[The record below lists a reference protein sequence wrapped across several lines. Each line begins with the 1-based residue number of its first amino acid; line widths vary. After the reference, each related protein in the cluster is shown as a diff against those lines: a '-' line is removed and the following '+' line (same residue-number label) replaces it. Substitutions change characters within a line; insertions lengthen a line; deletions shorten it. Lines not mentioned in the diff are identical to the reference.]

1 MVARRRTA
9 PRVLLVNGVF
19 RFLYRYARQNIPQYL
34 LGGLMLLATNWV
46 VVRIPAIIGD
56 ALNVLEAGG
65 VQALQDSRNL
75 AIELILLGLLVV
87 VVRTLSRVL
96 FFNPGR
102 DIEYRLGIDIFGHLL
117 HLQRPFY
124 MRHKV
129 GELASLATN
138 DTTAV
143 RLLVGFAGLQ
153 VCNVAVA
160 IPLHLWQMWTTDPV
174 LTLWCLAPV
183 GLGSLYMRWTVVRFF
198 GMIRESMQLLAR
210 LSDRVLESYTGIGT
224 VRAHAVEAA
233 ALERFEERNG
243 EYLRLQ
249 LQITSLRSF
258 GMPILG
264 VAGMVATAIVLWVG
278 GQQVIDG
285 ELPVGSLATFTA
297 LLASLVGILMALAWV
312 LAAVGRG
319 IISLRRIE
327 DVLREP
333 TGLPDVDDPA
343 TIVDPPRIELRGLSF
358 TYPDDEEPA
367 LVDVS
372 ATVEPGRTLGIFG
385 KTGSGKTTLV
395 NLLARVHTPP
405 PGTVLLDG
413 HDATRLDVHALRE
426 SMAVVPQSPFLFST
440 TLRENVRLSAANPWS
455 DHPSGHPSPP
465 AAAGRQADNQVP
477 PKGGAGARAG
487 KTADRVAADDD
498 PRLREVLAAACL
510 EDDVRQLPEG
520 LLTVVG
526 ERGVMLSGGQR
537 QRASL
542 ARALYRARPVLLL
555 DDVLSAV
562 DQGTE
567 ARLVQAIRNLR
578 GGSLTEHPPTTV
590 IVSHRTSVLE
600 HADEIL
606 VLDHGRV
613 IERGTHAELV
623 ARGGLYAET
632 HAHQGSERAPASAAA
647 TPVGA
652 SVGEGP
658 R

>member
-1 MVARRRTA
+1 ML
-9 PRVLLVNGVF
+9 PVNGVLS
-19 RFLYRYARQNIPQYL
+19 FLYRYARKNIPQYL
-34 LGGLMLLATNWV
+34 VGGLMLLATNWV
-46 VVRIPAIIGD
+46 VVRIPAIIGES
-56 ALNVLEAGG
+56 LNVLEASGAA
-65 VQALQDSRNL
+65 ALQQSRGL
-75 AIELILLGLLVV
+75 AVELIVLGLVVV

-102 DIEYRLGIDIFGHLL
+102 DIEYRLGVDIFGHLL

-160 IPLHLWQMWTTDPV
+160 IPLHLWQMWSTDPV
-174 LTLWCLAPV
+174 LTLWCLVPV
-183 GLGSLYMRWTVVRFF
+183 SLGGLYMRWTVVRFF
-198 GMIRESMQLLAR
+198 GMVRESMQLLAR

-249 LQITSLRSF
+249 LRITSLRSF
-258 GMPILG
+258 GMPVLG
-264 VAGMVATAIVLWVG
+264 VSGMVATAIVLWVG

-285 ELPVGSLATFTA
+285 ELQVGSLATFTA
-297 LLASLVGILMALAWV
+297 LLTSLVGVLMGLAWV

-319 IISLRRIE
+319 FVSLRRIS
-327 DVLREP
+327 DVLQESP
-333 TGLPDVDDPA
+333 GLPEVDDSA
-343 TIVDPPRIELRGLSF
+343 TIVDPPRIELRNLSF

-367 LVDVS
+367 LVDIS
-372 ATVEPGRTLGIFG
+372 ATVEPGHTLGIFG

-405 PGTVLLDG
+405 AGSVLLDG
-413 HDATRLDVHALRE
+413 HDATRLDVHGLRE
-426 SMAVVPQSPFLFST
+426 AMAVVPQSPFLFST
-440 TLRENVRLSAANPWS
+440 TLRENIRLSAANPW
-455 DHPSGHPSPP
+455 GE
-465 AAAGRQADNQVP
+465 
-477 PKGGAGARAG
+477 
-487 KTADRVAADDD
+487 AADGKGEPADD

-510 EDDVRQLPEG
+510 EEDVRQLPQG

-578 GGSLTEHPPTTV
+578 GGAITEHPPTTV

-623 ARGGLYAET
+623 ARGGLYAQT
-632 HAHQGSERAPASAAA
+632 HEHQGSEGGSR
-647 TPVGA
+647 
-652 SVGEGP
+652 
-658 R
+658 

>member
-1 MVARRRTA
+1 
-9 PRVLLVNGVF
+9 
-19 RFLYRYARQNIPQYL
+19 
-34 LGGLMLLATNWV
+34 V
-46 VVRIPAIIGD
+46 VM
-56 ALNVLEAGG
+56 
-65 VQALQDSRNL
+65 
-75 AIELILLGLLVV
+75 

-160 IPLHLWQMWTTDPV
+160 IPLHLWQMWSTDPV

-198 GMIRESMQLLAR
+198 GMIRESMVLLAR

-249 LQITSLRSF
+249 LRITSLRSF

-278 GQQVIDG
+278 GQRVIDG

-319 IISLRRIE
+319 IVSLRRIE

-333 TGLPDVDDPA
+333 PGLPEVDDPA
-343 TIVDPPRIELRGLSF
+343 TIVDPPRIELRDLTF
-358 TYPDDEEPA
+358 TYPDDDEPA
-367 LVDVS
+367 LQDVS
-372 ATVEPGRTLGIFG
+372 VTVEPGHTLGIFG

-413 HDATRLDVHALRE
+413 HDATRLDVHTLRE

-440 TLRENVRLSAANPWS
+440 TLRENVRLSAANPW
-455 DHPSGHPSPP
+455 G
-465 AAAGRQADNQVP
+465 
-477 PKGGAGARAG
+477 
-487 KTADRVAADDD
+487 DRSEAADDD
-498 PRLREVLAAACL
+498 PRLREVLEAACL
-510 EDDVRQLPEG
+510 EEDVRLLPEG

-537 QRASL
+537 QRAAL
-542 ARALYRARPVLLL
+542 ARALYRARPMLLL

-578 GGSLTEHPPTTV
+578 GGALTEHPPTTV

-623 ARGGLYAET
+623 ARGGHYAQT
-632 HAHQGSERAPASAAA
+632 HAHQGSEGAPAPERPQA
-647 TPVGA
+647 
-652 SVGEGP
+652 EDP

>member
-1 MVARRRTA
+1 MPGV
-9 PRVLLVNGVF
+9 PLVNGVL
-19 RFLYRYARQNIPQYL
+19 RFLYRYARRNIPQYVV
-34 LGGLMLLATNWV
+34 GGLMLLATNWV
-46 VVRIPAIIGD
+46 VVRIPAIIGES
-56 ALNVLEAGG
+56 LNVLQAGG
-65 VQALQDSRNL
+65 VAALQQSRGL
-75 AIELILLGLLVV
+75 AVELIVLGFVV
-87 VVRTLSRVL
+87 MVVRTLSRVL

-102 DIEYRLGIDIFGHLL
+102 DIEYRLGVDIFGHLL

-160 IPLHLWQMWTTDPV
+160 IPLHLWQMWSTDPV
-174 LTLWCLAPV
+174 LTLWCLVPV
-183 GLGSLYMRWTVVRFF
+183 SLGGVYMRWTVVRFF
-198 GMIRESMQLLAR
+198 GMVRESMQLLAR

-249 LQITSLRSF
+249 LRITSLRSF
-258 GMPILG
+258 GMPVLG
-264 VAGMVATAIVLWVG
+264 VSGMVATAIVLWVG

-285 ELPVGSLATFTA
+285 ELQVGSLATFTA
-297 LLASLVGILMALAWV
+297 LLTSLVGVLMGLAWV

-319 IISLRRIE
+319 FVSLRRVS
-327 DVLREP
+327 DVLHEP
-333 TGLPDVDDPA
+333 LGLPEADDPA
-343 TIVDPPRIELRGLSF
+343 TIVDPPRLELRSLSF
-358 TYPDDEEPA
+358 TYPDDDQPA
-367 LVDVS
+367 LIDVS
-372 ATVEPGRTLGIFG
+372 ATVEPGHTLGIFG

-405 PGTVLLDG
+405 AGSVLLDG

-455 DHPSGHPSPP
+455 PRKGEEG
-465 AAAGRQADNQVP
+465 AAEGEP
-477 PKGGAGARAG
+477 E
-487 KTADRVAADDD
+487 DD

-510 EDDVRQLPEG
+510 EDDVRQLPQG

-567 ARLVQAIRNLR
+567 VRLVQAIRNLR
-578 GGSLTEHPPTTV
+578 GGAITERPPTTV

-613 IERGTHAELV
+613 VERGTHAELV
-623 ARGGLYAET
+623 ARGGVYAQT
-632 HAHQGSERAPASAAA
+632 HAHQGSEGGSP
-647 TPVGA
+647 
-652 SVGEGP
+652 
-658 R
+658 

>member
-1 MVARRRTA
+1 
-9 PRVLLVNGVF
+9 VNSVF

-34 LGGLMLLATNWV
+34 LGGLMLFATNWV
-46 VVRIPAIIGD
+46 IVRIPVVIGET
-56 ALNVLEAGG
+56 LNVLEAGG
-65 VQALQDSRNL
+65 AEALQDSRGL
-75 AIELILLGLLVV
+75 AIELVGLGLVV
-87 VVRTLSRVL
+87 MVVRTLSRVL

-102 DIEYRLGIDIFGHLL
+102 DIEYRLGVDIFGHLL
-117 HLQRPFY
+117 RLQRPFY

-160 IPLHLWQMWTTDPV
+160 IPLHLWQMWSTDPT
-174 LTLWCLAPV
+174 LTLWCLVPV
-183 GLGSLYMRWTVVRFF
+183 GLGGLYMRYTVLRFF

-210 LSDRVLESYTGIGT
+210 LSDRVLESYTGVGT

-233 ALERFEERNG
+233 AIERFEERNR

-249 LQITSLRSF
+249 LQITALRSF
-258 GMPILG
+258 GMPVLG

-297 LLASLVGILMALAWV
+297 LLVSLVGILMALAWV

-319 IISLRRIE
+319 IVSLRRIE
-327 DVLREP
+327 EVLLEP
-333 TGLPDVDDPA
+333 PGLPAVDDPA
-343 TIVDPPRIELRGLSF
+343 TLDGPPRIELRGLSF
-358 TYPDDEEPA
+358 TYPDDDEPA
-367 LVDVS
+367 LQDVS
-372 ATVEPGRTLGIFG
+372 AIVEPGRTLGIFG

-413 HDATRLDVHALRE
+413 HDAISLDLHRLRE
-426 SMAVVPQSPFLFST
+426 AMAVVPQAPFLFST

-455 DHPSGHPSPP
+455 DRAEPSKGEAKGDAKGEAKSETKAGAEREPVGTDE
-465 AAAGRQADNQVP
+465 AAAASREAEAD
-477 PKGGAGARAG
+477 A
-487 KTADRVAADDD
+487 D
-498 PRLREVLAAACL
+498 PRLHEVLAAACL
-510 EDDVRQLPEG
+510 EEDVRQLPQG

-542 ARALYRARPVLLL
+542 ARALYRARPLLLL

-567 ARLVQAIRNLR
+567 VRLVQAIRNLR
-578 GGSLTEHPPTTV
+578 GGAVTEHPPTTV

-623 ARGGLYAET
+623 AGGGVYAQT
-632 HAHQGSERAPASAAA
+632 HAHQGTERAPDPSHPAPAAA
-647 TPVGA
+647 PGG
-652 SVGEGP
+652 SP
-658 R
+658 

>member
-1 MVARRRTA
+1 M
-9 PRVLLVNGVF
+9 NGAF
-19 RFLYRYARQNIPQYL
+19 GFLYRYARPNVPQYL

-46 VVRIPAIIGD
+46 VVRIPAVIGES
-56 ALNVLEAGG
+56 LNVLEAGG
-65 VQALQDSRNL
+65 AQALQGSRGL
-75 AIELILLGLLVV
+75 AIELVVLGLVVV

-102 DIEYRLGIDIFGHLL
+102 DIEYRLGVDIFGHLL
-117 HLQRPFY
+117 HMQRPFY

-138 DTTAV
+138 DTMTV

-160 IPLHLWQMWTTDPV
+160 IPLHLWQMWKTDPE

-183 GLGSLYMRWTVVRFF
+183 VLGGLYMHWTVVRFF
-198 GMIRESMQLLAR
+198 GMVRESMQLLAR

-249 LQITSLRSF
+249 LRITSLRSF
-258 GMPILG
+258 GMPVLG
-264 VAGMVATAIVLWVG
+264 VSGMVATAIVLWVG

-285 ELPVGSLATFTA
+285 ALLVGSLATFTA

-319 IISLRRIE
+319 IVSLRRIK
-327 DVLREP
+327 DVVDESP
-333 TGLPDVDDPA
+333 GLPEVDDPA
-343 TIVDPPRIELRGLSF
+343 VITDPPRLELRGLSF
-358 TYPDDEEPA
+358 TYPDGDEPA
-367 LVDVS
+367 LVDVT

-413 HDATRLDVHALRE
+413 RDATRLDVHALRE
-426 SMAVVPQSPFLFST
+426 AMAVVPQSPFLFST
-440 TLRENVRLSAANPWS
+440 TLRENIRLSAANPW
-455 DHPSGHPSPP
+455 DHPGST
-465 AAAGRQADNQVP
+465 AAADEGQGDASVH
-477 PKGGAGARAG
+477 
-487 KTADRVAADDD
+487 ADDD

-510 EDDVRQLPEG
+510 EEDVRQLPQG

-567 ARLVQAIRNLR
+567 VRLVQAIRNLR
-578 GGSLTEHPPTTV
+578 GGALTEHPPTTV

-613 IERGTHAELV
+613 VERGTHAELV

-632 HAHQGSERAPASAAA
+632 HAHQGSEHASDRRTSAMVPAA
-647 TPVGA
+647 TPPRE
-652 SVGEGP
+652 EGSP
-658 R
+658 

>member
-1 MVARRRTA
+1 MPSRRRCGRALVGARRPA
-9 PRVLLVNGVF
+9 CSLVNGVL
-19 RFLYRYARQNIPQYL
+19 RFLYRYARRNIPQYVV
-34 LGGLMLLATNWV
+34 GGLMLLATNWV
-46 VVRIPAIIGD
+46 VVRIPAIIGES
-56 ALNVLEAGG
+56 LNVLGSGG
-65 VQALQDSRNL
+65 AAALQQSRGL
-75 AIELILLGLLVV
+75 AVELIVLGVV
-87 VVRTLSRVL
+87 VMVVRTLSRVL

-102 DIEYRLGIDIFGHLL
+102 DIEYRLGVDIFGHLL

-160 IPLHLWQMWTTDPV
+160 IPLHLWQMWRTDPV
-174 LTLWCLAPV
+174 LTLWCLVPV
-183 GLGSLYMRWTVVRFF
+183 SLGGVYMRWTVVRFF
-198 GMIRESMQLLAR
+198 GMVRESMQLLAR

-249 LQITSLRSF
+249 LRITSLRSF
-258 GMPILG
+258 GMPVLG
-264 VAGMVATAIVLWVG
+264 VSGMVATAIVLWVG

-285 ELPVGSLATFTA
+285 ELQVGSLATFTA
-297 LLASLVGILMALAWV
+297 LLMSLVGVLMGLAWV

-319 IISLRRIE
+319 FVSLRRVS
-327 DVLREP
+327 DVLHEP
-333 TGLPDVDDPA
+333 LGLPEADDPT
-343 TIVDPPRIELRGLSF
+343 TIVDPPRLELRGLSF
-358 TYPDDEEPA
+358 TYPDDDQPA
-367 LVDVS
+367 LIDVS
-372 ATVEPGRTLGIFG
+372 ATVEPGHTLGIFG

-405 PGTVLLDG
+405 AGSVLLDG
-413 HDATRLDVHALRE
+413 HDATRLDVHRLRE
-426 SMAVVPQSPFLFST
+426 AMAVVPQSPFLFST
-440 TLRENVRLSAANPWS
+440 TLRENVRLSAANPWIEGEGE
-455 DHPSGHPSPP
+455 PE
-465 AAAGRQADNQVP
+465 
-477 PKGGAGARAG
+477 
-487 KTADRVAADDD
+487 DD

-510 EDDVRQLPEG
+510 EDDVRQLPQG

-567 ARLVQAIRNLR
+567 VRLVQAIRSLR
-578 GGSLTEHPPTTV
+578 GGAITEHPPTTI

-613 IERGTHAELV
+613 VERGTHAELI
-623 ARGGLYAET
+623 ARGGVYAQT
-632 HAHQGSERAPASAAA
+632 HEHQGSEGGSP
-647 TPVGA
+647 
-652 SVGEGP
+652 
-658 R
+658 

>member
-1 MVARRRTA
+1 MNS
-9 PRVLLVNGVF
+9 VL

-34 LGGLMLLATNWV
+34 LGGVMLFATNWV
-46 VVRIPAIIGD
+46 VVRIPVVIGE
-56 ALNVLEAGG
+56 ALNVLQADGA
-65 VQALQDSRNL
+65 QALGESRGL
-75 AIELILLGLLVV
+75 AIELVVLGLVVV

-102 DIEYRLGIDIFGHLL
+102 DIEYRLGVDVFGHLL
-117 HLQRPFY
+117 RLQRPFY

-160 IPLHLWQMWTTDPV
+160 IPLHLWQMWSTDPV
-174 LTLWCLAPV
+174 LTLWCLVPV
-183 GLGSLYMRWTVVRFF
+183 GLGGLYMRWTVVRFF

-210 LSDRVLESYTGIGT
+210 VSDRVLESYTGVAT

-233 ALERFEERNG
+233 AIDRFEERNG

-249 LQITSLRSF
+249 LRITALRSF
-258 GMPILG
+258 GMPVLG

-285 ELPVGSLATFTA
+285 ELLVGSLATFTA

-319 IISLRRIE
+319 IVSLRRIE
-327 DVLREP
+327 EVLHEP
-333 TGLPDVDDPA
+333 SGLPTVDDPA
-343 TIVDPPRIELRGLSF
+343 VIEAPPRIELRNLSF
-358 TYPDDEEPA
+358 TYPDDDEPA
-367 LVDVS
+367 LHDIS

-395 NLLARVHTPP
+395 SLLARVHTPP

-413 HDATRLDVHALRE
+413 HDATRLDVHALRQA
-426 SMAVVPQSPFLFST
+426 MAVVPQSPFLFST

-455 DHPSGHPSPP
+455 DRG
-465 AAAGRQADNQVP
+465 AEADAGDE
-477 PKGGAGARAG
+477 
-487 KTADRVAADDD
+487 D

-510 EDDVRQLPEG
+510 EEDVRQLPQG
-520 LLTVVG
+520 LATVVG

-542 ARALYRARPVLLL
+542 ARALYRARPLLLL

-567 ARLVQAIRNLR
+567 VRLVQAIRNLR
-578 GGSLTEHPPTTV
+578 GGTLGDCPPTTV

-606 VLDHGRV
+606 VLDQGRV

-623 ARGGLYAET
+623 ARGGVYAET
-632 HAHQGSERAPASAAA
+632 HLHQGSEHTPTPAKPAAA
-647 TPVGA
+647 TA
-652 SVGEGP
+652 ARGP
-658 R
+658 A

>member
-1 MVARRRTA
+1 VRRASVGST
-9 PRVLLVNGVF
+9 PRSILVNSVL

-34 LGGLMLLATNWV
+34 LGGVMLFATNWV
-46 VVRIPAIIGD
+46 VVRIPVLIGE
-56 ALNVLEAGG
+56 ALNVLEARG
-65 VQALQDSRNL
+65 VTALGESRGL
-75 AIELILLGLLVV
+75 AVELVILGLVVV

-102 DIEYRLGIDIFGHLL
+102 DIEYRLGVDIFGHLL
-117 HLQRPFY
+117 RLQRPFY

-160 IPLHLWQMWTTDPV
+160 IPLHLWQMWSTDPV
-174 LTLWCLAPV
+174 LTLWCLVPV
-183 GLGSLYMRWTVVRFF
+183 GLGGLYMRWTVVRFF

-210 LSDRVLESYTGIGT
+210 VSDRVLESYTGVGT

-233 ALERFEERNG
+233 AIERFEERNG

-249 LQITSLRSF
+249 LRITALRSF
-258 GMPILG
+258 GMPVLG

-297 LLASLVGILMALAWV
+297 LLVSLVGILMALAWV

-319 IISLRRIE
+319 LVSLRRIE
-327 DVLREP
+327 EVIHEP
-333 TGLPDVDDPA
+333 TGLPAVEDPA
-343 TIVDPPRIELRGLSF
+343 VLEAPPRIELRDLSF
-358 TYPDDEEPA
+358 TYPDGDEPA
-367 LVDVS
+367 LQDVS
-372 ATVEPGRTLGIFG
+372 VTVEPGRTLGIFG

-395 NLLARVHTPP
+395 SLLARVHTPP
-405 PGTVLLDG
+405 PGTVLFDG
-413 HDATRLDVHALRE
+413 HDTTRLDVHALRQA
-426 SMAVVPQSPFLFST
+426 MAVVPQSPFLFST
-440 TLRENVRLSAANPWS
+440 TLRENILL
-455 DHPSGHPSPP
+455 GPP
-465 AAAGRQADNQVP
+465 AAVGGQASSEVP
-477 PKGGAGARAG
+477 PRGGADPRAG
-487 KTADRVAADDD
+487 GEGDAAREANED

-510 EDDVRQLPEG
+510 EEDVRQLPQG
-520 LLTVVG
+520 LSTVVG

-542 ARALYRARPVLLL
+542 ARALYRARPLLLL

-578 GGSLTEHPPTTV
+578 GGTLGETPPTTV

-623 ARGGLYAET
+623 ARGGVYAET
-632 HAHQGSERAPASAAA
+632 HLHQGTEHAPAATAAEEG
-647 TPVGA
+647 GA
-652 SVGEGP
+652 A
-658 R
+658 